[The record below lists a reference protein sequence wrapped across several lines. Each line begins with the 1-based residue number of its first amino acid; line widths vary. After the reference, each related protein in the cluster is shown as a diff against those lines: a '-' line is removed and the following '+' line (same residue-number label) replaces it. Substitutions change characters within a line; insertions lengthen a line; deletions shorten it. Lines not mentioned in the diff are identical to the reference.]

1 NVTSVTLGSVRW
13 ARTIVINN
21 KKKRGKRS
29 VKAAKAPKRY
39 GRTRTAGSGS
49 SLKMENTK
57 HALLELLS
65 TLSCAQCKKL
75 LSEPHIVGLCG
86 HTVCRLCIASAEA
99 CGICGSPTTH
109 REVKPDHQIKNLIT
123 CTAQLKDLLF
133 TLTPGPAVTSRT
145 TSHNPEVEERSNNAK
160 NERPPEQAP
169 SEDPPPVAPSRAG
182 SSDCRAS
189 KGTTNPVSKALE
201 KRNKLGETMLQ
212 VAAIKGNADRVRQ
225 LLEEGAD
232 PNVRDNAG
240 WTPLHEAC
248 NHGFREV
255 ARLLLSHGAC
265 VDVAGPGGVTPLHDA
280 TVNGHPDIVLL
291 LVRSGATLDA
301 KTSDGLTAQDLAQG
315 EVMRAAL
322 CTAVPPKVV
331 ALRSEGVA
339 SGPPPVLLASGL
351 DEAQCRDLARCAE
364 LLGSS
369 CRSSFSEEGALV
381 SRWRRPRC
389 CVFQRRS
396 LPTGVEA
403 CLRQGR
409 RADELEHEAKGTRQH
424 PDNGAPARARLRR
437 ASHVDRLFS
446 GLNVVLQGPFARG
459 PSRDDLAA
467 LLALGGACLLSRP
480 PPADTAG
487 VVLLVTEREGRP
499 AQQGGRPGIFSV
511 GAPWLL
517 DCISKFEVNL
527 PA

>member
-1 NVTSVTLGSVRW
+1 
-13 ARTIVINN
+13 
-21 KKKRGKRS
+21 
-29 VKAAKAPKRY
+29 
-39 GRTRTAGSGS
+39 
-49 SLKMENTK
+49 MENTK

-65 TLSCAQCKKL
+65 TLNCAQCKEL
-75 LSEPHIVGLCG
+75 LSEPHVVGLCG
-86 HTVCRLCIASAEA
+86 HTVCRQCIASAEA
-99 CGICGSPTTH
+99 CGICGTPTTH

-145 TSHNPEVEERSNNAK
+145 TSHIPEVEERSNNAK
-160 NERPPEQAP
+160 DERPPEQAP
-169 SEDPPPVAPSRAG
+169 SKDPPPITPSSAG
-182 SSDCRAS
+182 SSDRRTS

-225 LLEEGAD
+225 LLEEGAN
-232 PNVRDNAG
+232 PNVTDHAG

-280 TVNGHPDIVLL
+280 TLNGHPDIVLL
-291 LVRSGATLDA
+291 LVRSGATLDT

-331 ALRSEGVA
+331 ALRSGGVA
-339 SGPPPVLLASGL
+339 SSPPPVLLASGL
-351 DEAQCRDLARCAE
+351 DEAQCRDLTRCAE
-364 LLGSS
+364 MLGGS
-369 CRSSFSEEGALV
+369 CRSSFSEEVSHLVVSCDERGNCRQRTLKVLSALV
-381 SRWRRPRC
+381 
-389 CVFQRRS
+389 
-396 LPTGVEA
+396 TGTWILSFSWVEA
-403 CLRQGR
+403 CLQQGR
-409 RADELEHEAKGTRQH
+409 RVDELEHEAKGTRQH

-437 ASHVDRLFS
+437 ASHADRLFS
-446 GLNVVLQGPFARG
+446 GLSAVLQGPFARG
-459 PSRDDLAA
+459 PSKDDLAA
-467 LLALGGACLLSRP
+467 LLGLGGASLLSRP
-480 PPADTAG
+480 PPADATG

-499 AQQGGRPGIFSV
+499 AQQGGRPGVFGV

-517 DCISKFEVNL
+517 DCISKFEVDL